1 MLSCE
6 QVSKTYRTSHG
17 QIPVLHDVS
26 LELGKGE
33 CVVISGPSGCGKTTL
48 MLTLG
53 NMLQPDQGRVLFEDT
68 DIYAMS
74 APEQSNFRNTKLGFI
89 FQNFHLIPYLNVLD
103 NVAVAVRTQQVEQD
117 DFTKLLTRLRL
128 DHRLNHKPAAL
139 STGEQQRVAIARA
152 LVNQPRVILADEPTG
167 NLDEE
172 NSDEVYRVLSE
183 FRDQGGS
190 VVIVSHRTDSHPIA
204 NRVLNL
210 RDGQFGA
217 LDQNNCPKPQKTE
230 QPANTS

>member
-1 MLSCE
+1 MRASLQNLSHVARPDTGAPRRIVGTCQGGMCGGLWPKWLRQDNLDADTGE
-6 QVSKTYRTSHG
+6 TCCNLTRVAFCSKARTFT
-17 QIPVLHDVS
+17 QCRP
-26 LELGKGE
+26 
-33 CVVISGPSGCGKTTL
+33 
-48 MLTLG
+48 
-53 NMLQPDQGRVLFEDT
+53 
-68 DIYAMS
+68 
-74 APEQSNFRNTKLGFI
+74 PERSNFRNTKLGFI

-103 NVAVAVRTQQVEQD
+103 NVAVAVRTRQVEQN

-172 NSDEVYRVLSE
+172 NSAEVYQVLSE

-210 RDGQFGA
+210 RDGQFAA
-217 LDQNNCPKPQKTE
+217 LDQNNRPEPQKTE
-230 QPANTS
+230 QPENTS

>member
-6 QVSKTYRTSHG
+6 QVSKTYRTSRG
-17 QIPVLHDVS
+17 QVSVLRGVS
-26 LELGKGE
+26 LELDKGE
-33 CVVISGPSGCGKTTL
+33 CVVVSGPSGCGKTTL
-48 MLTLG
+48 MLALG
-53 NMLQPDQGRVLFEDT
+53 NMLQPDQGRVLFEGT

-74 APEQSNFRNTKLGFI
+74 APERSNFRNTKLGFI

-103 NVAVAVRTQQVEQD
+103 NVAVAVRTRQVEQA

-172 NSDEVYRVLSE
+172 NSAEVYRVLSE

-190 VVIVSHRTDSHPIA
+190 VVIVSHRTDSYPIA
-204 NRVLNL
+204 NRLLNL
-210 RDGQFGA
+210 RDGQFA
-217 LDQNNCPKPQKTE
+217 DSDQNNHPDPHKTE
-230 QPANTS
+230 QPSNTS

>member
-1 MLSCE
+1 MLSCK
-6 QVSKTYRTSHG
+6 QVSKTYRTSRG
-17 QIPVLHDVS
+17 QVSVLRGVS

-33 CVVISGPSGCGKTTL
+33 CVVVSGPSGCGKTTL

-53 NMLQPDQGRVLFEDT
+53 NMLQPDEGRVLFEGT

-74 APEQSNFRNTKLGFI
+74 APQQSNFRNTKLGFI

-103 NVAVAVRTQQVEQD
+103 NVAVAVRNRQVEQAE
-117 DFTKLLTRLRL
+117 FTTLLTRLRL

-152 LVNQPRVILADEPTG
+152 LINQPRVILADEPTG

-172 NSDEVYRVLSE
+172 NSQEVYRVLSE

-190 VVIVSHRTDSHPIA
+190 VIIVSHRTDSTPIA
-204 NRVLNL
+204 DRLLNL
-210 RDGQFGA
+210 RDGQFAA
-217 LDQNNCPKPQKTE
+217 LD
-230 QPANTS
+230 